1 MVSTPNQA
9 MTGQPPDGPAPLP
22 NQPAGSPG
30 NGSMIALTVLSIVFL
45 VASIALLGFAI
56 SQRST
61 SNLGDV
67 VAVGDGAASGPSG
80 GSQEGAG
87 SADEADEKTT
97 PTTTTQRA
105 TTTETPPAI
114 EALRPTTIEVTNTRK
129 SVGELACTGG
139 SMSYR
144 AEQLIDRD
152 VQLGWGASADDG
164 AGERATMSFDGPVEL
179 TSVGL
184 LPGYARE
191 APHSKAGCDT
201 VSAFP
206 LNRQIQSVRWIFD
219 DGTSVDQTF
228 EASPE
233 IQTKAVDV
241 TTSSVTMEIL
251 STTRPSRADSDTII
265 SEATFEGRP

>member
-1 MVSTPNQA
+1 
-9 MTGQPPDGPAPLP
+9 
-22 NQPAGSPG
+22 
-30 NGSMIALTVLSIVFL
+30 
-45 VASIALLGFAI
+45 
-56 SQRST
+56 
-61 SNLGDV
+61 
-67 VAVGDGAASGPSG
+67 
-80 GSQEGAG
+80 
-87 SADEADEKTT
+87 
-97 PTTTTQRA
+97 
-105 TTTETPPAI
+105 
-114 EALRPTTIEVTNTRK
+114 
-129 SVGELACTGG
+129 
-139 SMSYR
+139 
-144 AEQLIDRD
+144 
-152 VQLGWGASADDG
+152 
-164 AGERATMSFDGPVEL
+164 MSFDGPVEL